1 MRKYDF
7 DLLVTHVMFN
17 SVGTKCF
24 TLTMLQGTLVL
35 FLFRLLERKPVAL
48 AKLSSDVKDRDQL
61 FQLLKHAQAWYLV
74 QPETHHSS
82 LDSFIDKGDTD
93 QTRHP
98 TKVS

>member
-61 FQLLKHAQAWYLV
+61 LLLGQKKTGGVYFLFLNQ
-74 QPETHHSS
+74 
-82 LDSFIDKGDTD
+82 IG
-93 QTRHP
+93 
-98 TKVS
+98 